1 MRYSMTKIILR
12 TLTILVL
19 SVSVMPAQASST
31 EEAGKYVAFALPVAA
46 AGITAW
52 KEDWQGTAQLGFSTL
67 LTVGTAYGL
76 KHVVREK
83 RPDGLD
89 FKSFP
94 SDTAALAFAPAQFLM
109 QRYGW
114 EYGLPAYA
122 AAGFVGYSRV
132 EADRHHWY
140 DVAASAALSFGFN
153 YFITSKYQRKPWFNA
168 GIEMQPGGGMIGMT
182 CVF

>member
-1 MRYSMTKIILR
+1 MKRIL
-12 TLTILVL
+12 TLA
-19 SVSVMPAQASST
+19 MPALLTASLITAPPADASSST
-31 EEAGKYVAFALPVAA
+31 EDAGKYLAISLPVVAT
-46 AGITAW
+46 GITVW

-76 KHVVREK
+76 KHLVREE
-83 RPDGLD
+83 RPDTSD

-94 SDTAALAFAPAQFLM
+94 SDTAALAFSPAQFLW

-122 AAGFVGYSRV
+122 AATFVGYSRV

-153 YFITSKYQRKPWFNA
+153 YFITSRYRSKSWLSARVDVRD
-168 GIEMQPGGGMIGMT
+168 GGGYMRMRY
-182 CVF
+182 VW